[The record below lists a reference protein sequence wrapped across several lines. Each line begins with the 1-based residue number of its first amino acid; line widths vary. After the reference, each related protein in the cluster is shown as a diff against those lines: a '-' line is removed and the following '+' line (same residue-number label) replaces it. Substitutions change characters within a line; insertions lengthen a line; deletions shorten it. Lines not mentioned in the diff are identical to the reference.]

1 MPYDGLGDALT
12 FPDEFIRHLGEG
24 AGVWLWSL
32 EGATGELRIFG
43 EVETILGVS
52 PRTLPELMP
61 VVHIEDAPAL
71 QAALGEAAAQGLG
84 GQVRCRLRSPEHGW
98 LHFHVTYSAQT
109 NGAGG
114 VTLFGAS
121 RDVTVE
127 VLKTQM
133 ADEAL
138 RRAGLAESIAGV
150 GYWRSAADGSNLE
163 WSDNM
168 YRLYRRDPA
177 LGPPTR
183 EEALS
188 AIHPDDLE
196 RVKDSWRRDDLEDLE
211 FRIVGEAGQVRHMAA
226 RKLREVNAYGAV
238 TAQFG
243 ICMDVSA
250 AKATEAEL
258 IQAKQAAEASTAA
271 KSTFLATM
279 SHEIRTPLNGI
290 LGMAQIMALGDLPA
304 PQRERLRVLAG
315 AGESLLL
322 LLNDA
327 LGLSRLE
334 TGMLELERGVVDVAE
349 IAGGARML
357 FEAIASDKDVSLEL
371 TLAPGAGGRRRG
383 DALRV
388 RQVLHNLLSNAVK
401 FTSHGRVTIAADG
414 DARTLVLSVSDTGPG
429 IAEADRQ
436 RVFERFVQL
445 DASNTR
451 RHGGSGLGLA
461 ICAELVA
468 AMNGSIGLDSVVGQG
483 STFTVRLPMPRLA

>member
-1 MPYDGLGDALT
+1 M
-12 FPDEFIRHLGEG
+12 
-24 AGVWLWSL
+24 
-32 EGATGELRIFG
+32 
-43 EVETILGVS
+43 
-52 PRTLPELMP
+52 
-61 VVHIEDAPAL
+61 
-71 QAALGEAAAQGLG
+71 
-84 GQVRCRLRSPEHGW
+84 
-98 LHFHVTYSAQT
+98 
-109 NGAGG
+109 
-114 VTLFGAS
+114 
-121 RDVTVE
+121 
-127 VLKTQM
+127 
-133 ADEAL
+133 
-138 RRAGLAESIAGV
+138 
-150 GYWRSAADGSNLE
+150 
-163 WSDNM
+163 
-168 YRLYRRDPA
+168 
-177 LGPPTR
+177 
-183 EEALS
+183 S